1 MSVHVCQR
9 SMFAVSVAHCVCVL
23 APPLQ
28 VSSWE
33 RVCDLAEASS
43 QRAVAHTWCWKVVVS
58 NLRLRVYF
66 WKHLGKLFKRSSVC
80 VCVCVCGCTHLFSAC
95 DLFVL
100 VYNLTRTLLRYECA
114 RPCCFK
120 VSVLENQSFQNTR
133 RFKAKSWNPFLKTQ
147 CYCIWMISENVCCI
161 TGKLS
166 DLC

>member
-80 VCVCVCGCTHLFSAC
+80 VCVCVAARTCSVHVIYLYWCIILLGHYWDTSVPGHVVLRSAYLKISHFRTQGDLKQNHEILFWKHNVTA
-95 DLFVL
+95 FEW
-100 VYNLTRTLLRYECA
+100 Y
-114 RPCCFK
+114 
-120 VSVLENQSFQNTR
+120 
-133 RFKAKSWNPFLKTQ
+133 LKM
-147 CYCIWMISENVCCI
+147 YVA
-161 TGKLS
+161 
-166 DLC
+166 